1 MPVGVINRLSKGMI
15 LPVKVHP
22 EKPKQL
28 LLDWDQMQE
37 QINLTWSLILFQEV
51 KKMDKKTMKQMA
63 KMVDALQ
70 PHCEEEIVAA
80 MTCSHAGS
88 MSSGLI
94 SKLFGGFGGGAKSS
108 NLPNPVFIAVGS
120 KSIYAFDYAPRG
132 FNFKI
137 KKEVARW
144 PRDEVSVEAENTG
157 AMATFVLTT
166 GSGESYHFEVPTM
179 MGGRELVDVF
189 LSAIGGSQE

>member
-1 MPVGVINRLSKGMI
+1 
-15 LPVKVHP
+15 
-22 EKPKQL
+22 
-28 LLDWDQMQE
+28 
-37 QINLTWSLILFQEV
+37 
-51 KKMDKKTMKQMA
+51 MDKKTEKQMA

-70 PHCEEEIVAA
+70 PHCDEQIVAA

-88 MSSGLI
+88 MSSLLV
-94 SKLFGGFGGGAKSS
+94 SKLLGGAGGGTQSV

-132 FNFKI
+132 FKFKI

-144 PRDEVSVEAENTG
+144 PRDEVSVQSENTG

-166 GSGESYHFEVPTM
+166 ASGESYPLEVPTM
-179 MGGRELVDVF
+179 MGGRELVAAF
-189 LSAIGGSQE
+189 LDALGGSQD

>member
-1 MPVGVINRLSKGMI
+1 
-15 LPVKVHP
+15 
-22 EKPKQL
+22 
-28 LLDWDQMQE
+28 
-37 QINLTWSLILFQEV
+37 
-51 KKMDKKTMKQMA
+51 MDKKTMKQMA

-70 PHCEEEIVAA
+70 PHCDEEIIAA

-88 MSSGLI
+88 MSSVLV
-94 SKLFGGFGGGAKSS
+94 SKLMGGIGAGTSSS

-144 PRDEVSVEAENTG
+144 PKNEVRVVAERTS
-157 AMATFVLTT
+157 AMTTFVLTT
-166 GSGESYHFEVPTM
+166 GSGERYPLEVPTM
-179 MGGRELVDVF
+179 MGGKELVDEF
-189 LSAIGGSQE
+189 LRALGTSQD